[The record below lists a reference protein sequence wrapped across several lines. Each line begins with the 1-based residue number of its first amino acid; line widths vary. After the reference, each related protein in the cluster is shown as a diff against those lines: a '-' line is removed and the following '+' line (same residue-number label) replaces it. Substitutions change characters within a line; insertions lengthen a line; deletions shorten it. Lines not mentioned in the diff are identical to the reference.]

1 MKVTLRKAAQ
11 IISQIQNWKGT
22 NTVPATVVLTK
33 NTVLDPAA
41 VMTAGEHNFTQFV
54 NTTLRLNTITAELK
68 NSVGKVNQE
77 VGVTRLVGILNA
89 VEQSVKFLTTYQKS
103 FSDPTD
109 IATVV
114 ALFNNLP
121 TTSTDTWNNPAV
133 TTHYVTKDL
142 AEHMKA
148 ELSNL
153 KKHKNRIS
161 DELIALNSSNH
172 IVIDAEDYA
181 FLESLDIV

>member
-33 NTVLDPAA
+33 NTVLKPYA
-41 VMTAGEHNFTQFV
+41 VMNAGEQNFTQFV
-54 NTTLRLNTITAELK
+54 NTTLRLNTITAEIK
-68 NSVGKVNQE
+68 NSVGQVNQQ
-77 VGVTRLVGILNA
+77 VGITRLVGMLNGI
-89 VEQSVKFLTTYQKS
+89 EQSIKFLTAYQQQ
-103 FSDPTD
+103 FNEPVDVE
-109 IATVV
+109 VV
-114 ALFNNLP
+114 AELFNNLP
-121 TTSTDTWNNPAV
+121 TGATDTWNNPTV
-133 TTHYVTKDL
+133 NTHYVTTEL
-142 AEHMKA
+142 AKHMKT
-148 ELSNL
+148 ELSKL

-161 DELIALNSSNH
+161 DELTALNSSNH